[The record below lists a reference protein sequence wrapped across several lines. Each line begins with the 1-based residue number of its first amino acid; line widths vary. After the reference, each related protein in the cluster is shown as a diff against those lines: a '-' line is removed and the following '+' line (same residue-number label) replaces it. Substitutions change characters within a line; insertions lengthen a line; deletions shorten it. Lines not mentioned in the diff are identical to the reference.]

1 MNFRFVVSVVGALL
15 LAGCG
20 GNSVGGQGDS
30 PTAAPHHPS
39 GPAAVTIGDPC
50 EGGPGGCVSVGK
62 VDVDG
67 DGVIDAVAIAS
78 RENPAT
84 ITIRVATADGI
95 HERLLQPEQL
105 PIPDEPLPA
114 GAFVGAFIISRTKGA
129 DLVVQSRFGRGDS
142 DEFHVIGWRDGELV
156 DVPRPPVVAGDAD
169 PAGWSFFGSHGNLV
183 WVTCDGDAA
192 ITVNNH
198 SAPTA
203 EGIPIPGGG
212 ILQSDHWKFTDGQWT
227 AQGSENVQA
236 GDVRYDPSG
245 RDVVFRCEDQ
255 RR

>member
-1 MNFRFVVSVVGALL
+1 VSL
-15 LAGCG
+15 
-20 GNSVGGQGDS
+20 D
-30 PTAAPHHPS
+30 
-39 GPAAVTIGDPC
+39 D
-50 EGGPGGCVSVGK
+50 

-67 DGVIDAVAIAS
+67 DGALDRVGIATQDIF
-78 RENPAT
+78 PT
-84 ITIRVATADGI
+84 VTLRVANVDGV
-95 HERLLQPEQL
+95 HERVLQLTDPLL
-105 PIPDEPLPA
+105 PDEPLPA

-156 DVPRPPVVAGDAD
+156 DVPRPPVAGTGDAD

-212 ILQSDHWKFTDGQWT
+212 ILQSDHWIFTDGQWM

-236 GDVRYDPSG
+236 GAIHYDPSG